1 MKTPSRL
8 ILLCAMTVGVLLCLH
23 EGPLAAQTSPAAQ
36 GAADLPTPEQVV
48 SKMSDKLSLS
58 ADQKTK
64 ITPIIADRQAK
75 LKALSANTSLSR
87 PQRMRQ
93 ARSILN
99 DSDSKINAILT
110 PEQQQKYSQMQ
121 QEMRE
126 QMKERAQQH
135 GAGTG

>member
-1 MKTPSRL
+1 MKQANRL
-8 ILLCAMTVGVLLCLH
+8 MLLAAVLLGLLLCVR
-23 EGPLAAQTSPAAQ
+23 EGPLAAQTAPAAPS
-36 GAADLPTPEQVV
+36 AADLPTPEQVV
-48 SKMSDKLSLS
+48 GKMSDKLSLN

-75 LKALSANTSLSR
+75 LKALSADTSLSR

-110 PEQQQKYSQMQ
+110 PEQQQKYTQMQ

-126 QMKERAQQH
+126 QMRERAQQH
-135 GAGTG
+135 GGSG